1 MKPSNQ
7 SEAALHHSPMILLS
21 LASLISASTSSG
33 LALFIG
39 LTSCL
44 VLLISS
50 TLVWLGRPWLQKEA
64 LLARA
69 DSALTVAV
77 VALLL
82 ASVVSLV
89 SVIIQMTRFEAF
101 VTAGIWLPLIAS
113 NALIYMHLLRS
124 WESFETNMVGTA
136 MVRGIQFTAV
146 LLVLALLREVLGHG
160 SILTNLQ
167 LLLPSLP
174 QSGVSIFGNYP
185 RLKVFALPA
194 GGLLVVGLA
203 LALIE
208 QMRLRKPRLG
218 HTRLPSDEKRVR
230 VTGRIQ

>member
-1 MKPSNQ
+1 MKPRDQ
-7 SEAALHHSPMILLS
+7 SEAALHHSPLILLS

-44 VLLISS
+44 VLLVCSVILW
-50 TLVWLGRPWLQKEA
+50 LVRPWLQKDA

-69 DSALTVAV
+69 DSALTLAFI
-77 VALLL
+77 ALLL
-82 ASVVSLV
+82 ASVVSSV

-101 VTAGIWLPLIAS
+101 AAAGIWLPLIAS

-124 WESFETNMVGTA
+124 WESTETNMVGAA
-136 MVRGIQFTAV
+136 MVRGAQFTAV

-174 QSGVSIFGNYP
+174 QSGVSIFDNYP

-194 GGLLVVGLA
+194 GGLLVLGLV

-208 QMRLRKPRLG
+208 QLRLRKPRLG

>member
-1 MKPSNQ
+1 MKPHNQ
-7 SEAALHHSPMILLS
+7 SEAALHHSPLILLS
-21 LASLISASTSSG
+21 LTSLISASTSSG

-44 VLLISS
+44 VLLVCSVILW
-50 TLVWLGRPWLQKEA
+50 LVRPWLQKDA

-69 DSALTVAV
+69 DSALTLAFI
-77 VALLL
+77 ALLL
-82 ASVVSLV
+82 ASVVSSV

-101 VTAGIWLPLIAS
+101 AAAGIWLPLIAS

-124 WESFETNMVGTA
+124 WESTETHMVGAA
-136 MVRGIQFTAV
+136 MVRGAQFTAV
-146 LLVLALLREVLGHG
+146 LLVLALLREVLGLG
-160 SILTNLQ
+160 SILTNMQ

-174 QSGVSIFGNYP
+174 QNGLSIFDNYP

-194 GGLLVVGLA
+194 GGLLVLSLV

-208 QMRLRKPRLG
+208 QLRLRKPHLG